1 MRVYISGTITADRGY
16 YQKFLNAEVNM
27 KKIGNEVVNPAR
39 VAKSLPKKMEY
50 ENHMK
55 IDFALIE
62 TCDAILLLRDWE
74 TSAGSRREKEYAESL
89 GKTIIYER
97 KKKNE
102 EVR

>member
-1 MRVYISGTITADRGY
+1 MRVYISGAITADRGY

-39 VAKSLPKKMEY
+39 VAKSLPRNMEY

-74 TSAGSRREKEYAESL
+74 TSAGSRREKEFAESL
-89 GKTIIYER
+89 GKKIIYER

-102 EVR
+102 EV

>member
-1 MRVYISGTITADRGY
+1 
-16 YQKFLNAEVNM
+16 
-27 KKIGNEVVNPAR
+27 
-39 VAKSLPKKMEY
+39 MEY